1 MSRLDKPKQRP
12 AIPNFSSGPCAKR
25 PGWTPQVLSSALL
38 GRSHRSPA
46 GIERLRLAID
56 KTQALLELPAD
67 YRLAIVPGSDTGA
80 FEMALWSMLGE
91 RGVDV
96 LAWED
101 FGQRWVADI
110 VGELKP
116 ADTRVLD
123 GRLRAPARSRQRRLR
138 SRRGLHLERHGG
150 GRARAGRRLDRRR
163 PSRSHFRRCD
173 VGAVRAGRRLAQNRR
188 RHLLLAKGARRGSGA
203 RHDRAVAARHR
214 AAAAASPELAGSQ
227 ALPSRRG
234 RARAR

>member
-1 MSRLDKPKQRP
+1 MSRLDKPTQRP

-56 KTQALLELPAD
+56 KTKALLELPAD

-116 ADTRVLD
+116 ADTRVLAADYGHLPDLD
-123 GRLRAPARSRQRRLR
+123 GVDFDRDVVFTWNGTAAGVRVPDGDWIPPTAAASLSSMRR
-138 SRRGLHLERHGG
+138 RRCS
-150 GRARAGRRLDRRR
+150 RR
-163 PSRSHFRRCD
+163 PSIGTKSTSPRSPGKRCSAGKRRT
-173 VGAVRAGRRLAQNRR
+173 A
-188 RHLLLAKGARRGSGA
+188 
-203 RHDRAVAARHR
+203 
-214 AAAAASPELAGSQ
+214 
-227 ALPSRRG
+227 
-234 RARAR
+234 